1 MKSALLWLGNEFIS
15 KKRAGKK
22 QALRENKLALQV
34 WGLGA
39 CCLLKQESRCPAYG
53 LGPALLTH
61 EEALFN

>member
-22 QALRENKLALQV
+22 QAHTENKLQV

-39 CCLLKQESRCPAYG
+39 CCLLKQESQRPAYG
-53 LGPALLTH
+53 LGPALLIH